1 MTSTSQREP
10 EVWRGGAAL
19 AGLDRFRR
27 VVGCRSVVLVVDAA
41 VAANG
46 YGARVEEAVA
56 GVEVL
61 VVVLPPGEPSVASVD
76 AAAEP
81 ARALDRPLVVGVG
94 GGSAID
100 TAKQVAIVLGGSAGI
115 GRYVLG
121 RHPMTGRRP
130 IVAIPTTS
138 GTGAEVT
145 RTCVLTEAD
154 GRKLWT
160 WGDELLPDLVVL
172 DPEATATLPP
182 PITAMTGLDAFV
194 HALEAVTGQRREERP
209 AGPALTALG
218 LVRRHLPRAVADGR
232 DLDARAAMQE
242 AAFLAGTAIDG
253 CGTGMAHS
261 IGHALGTLYH
271 LPHGAAVAVGLEAT
285 LAWNVDGAGG
295 AFEPVAAVL
304 GVEAAELPDLY
315 RQLSVDCEL
324 AAAVAALPDAA
335 LGPES
340 IAAAM
345 VAEENLPMYL
355 NSCRPADDRHRDE
368 LAARTVTA
376 WRELRTH
383 GAAADRSWPTS
394 PPGVRPDRP

>member
-1 MTSTSQREP
+1 VTSTSQREP

-27 VVGCRSVVLVVDAA
+27 EAGCRSVVLVVDAA

-46 YGARVEEAVA
+46 YGARVEEALA

-94 GGSAID
+94 GGSAVD

-115 GRYVLG
+115 GHYVLG

-130 IVAIPTTS
+130 IVAVPTTS

-154 GRKLWT
+154 GRKVWT

-182 PITAMTGLDAFV
+182 AITAMTGLDAFV

-209 AGPALTALG
+209 AAPALTALG
-218 LVRRHLPRAVADGR
+218 LVRRHLPRAVTDGR
-232 DLDARAAMQE
+232 DLHARAAMQD

-271 LPHGAAVAVGLEAT
+271 LPHGAVVAIGLEAA
-285 LAWNVDGAGG
+285 LEWNVEGAAP
-295 AFEPVAAVL
+295 AFEPVAASL
-304 GVEAAELPDLY
+304 GVGAGELADLY
-315 RQLSVDCEL
+315 RQLWADCGL
-324 AAAVAALPDAA
+324 ANAVAALPDAA
-335 LGPES
+335 LEPEPIS
-340 IAAAM
+340 SAM

-355 NSCRPADDRHRDE
+355 NCCRPADDRQRDG
-368 LAARTVTA
+368 LAARTVA
-376 WRELRTH
+376 VWHELRA
-383 GAAADRSWPTS
+383 G
-394 PPGVRPDRP
+394 